1 MENHYLGQ
9 LGYSVTPNPSL
20 PTMTILFILAL
31 FYMHTHVN
39 QHWPEKD
46 KINLTAIFTEK
57 GTQLKQPG
65 PIGRHKK

>member
-39 QHWPEKD
+39 QH
-46 KINLTAIFTEK
+46 
-57 GTQLKQPG
+57 
-65 PIGRHKK
+65 